1 LLIWPMMAIGWVIN
15 LLERG
20 SASMERINIILEEKP
35 EILDSKNV
43 IELKEVKG
51 NITFSN
57 VSFKYPRSDNYA
69 LKNININ
76 IPVGS
81 TVAIVG
87 KTGSGKTTLV
97 NLLLRL
103 YDIEQGEILLDGTNI
118 KDITLKS
125 LRENI
130 EYIPQDNLILLKT
143 IKDNI
148 TFPYEFEINDE
159 KIYNASKTAEVYNN
173 IVEFPNKFHTVLGEK
188 GVTLSGGQKLRVSI
202 ARALIKKSP
211 VLIFDD
217 SLSSVDTE
225 TEEKILNNLNTITEE
240 TTTIIISHRISTVK
254 DSDQIIDLDEGII
267 AEKGNHN
274 TLLKLN
280 GIYRD
285 IYEKQLLEEKLKE
298 IN

>member
-1 LLIWPMMAIGWVIN
+1 KNLELVKVSGTFQPLVQFLASISFLIVIWYGGTLVMMDEISLGDFIAFNSYLALLIWPMMAIGWVIN

-130 EYIPQDNLILLKT
+130 GYVPQDNFLFSTT

-148 TFPYEFEINDE
+148 TFPFDFEINDE
-159 KIYNASKTAEVYNN
+159 KVYNASKTAEVYNN
-173 IVEFPNKFHTVLGEK
+173 IVE
-188 GVTLSGGQKLRVSI
+188 
-202 ARALIKKSP
+202 
-211 VLIFDD
+211 
-217 SLSSVDTE
+217 
-225 TEEKILNNLNTITEE
+225 
-240 TTTIIISHRISTVK
+240 
-254 DSDQIIDLDEGII
+254 
-267 AEKGNHN
+267 
-274 TLLKLN
+274 
-280 GIYRD
+280 
-285 IYEKQLLEEKLKE
+285 
-298 IN
+298 

>member
-1 LLIWPMMAIGWVIN
+1 IRVVKSFVQEEEEIKKFTQVNQYNLEKNLELVKVSGTFQPLVQFLASISFLIVIWYGGTLVMMDEISLGDFIAFNSYLALLIWPMMAIGWVIN

-130 EYIPQDNLILLKT
+130 GY
-143 IKDNI
+143 
-148 TFPYEFEINDE
+148 
-159 KIYNASKTAEVYNN
+159 V
-173 IVEFPNKFHTVLGEK
+173 
-188 GVTLSGGQKLRVSI
+188 
-202 ARALIKKSP
+202 
-211 VLIFDD
+211 
-217 SLSSVDTE
+217 
-225 TEEKILNNLNTITEE
+225 
-240 TTTIIISHRISTVK
+240 
-254 DSDQIIDLDEGII
+254 
-267 AEKGNHN
+267 
-274 TLLKLN
+274 
-280 GIYRD
+280 
-285 IYEKQLLEEKLKE
+285 
-298 IN
+298 